1 MNRKS
6 YANEL
11 CAVAEKIGLVPV
23 LSMFGNGLHFRIPMT
38 QALWNTNID
47 ELNLT
52 VRSRNGL
59 MRAGTDTI
67 GKVAELIMNDDGLSK
82 VRNLGRKSV
91 AEIKTAILAE
101 GYNQLDHT
109 ARLVFWQDFI
119 DSNNIT

>member
-1 MNRKS
+1 MNRTS
-6 YANEL
+6 CLNDL
-11 CAVAEKIGLVPV
+11 CAAAEKFGLIPV
-23 LSMFGNGLHFRIPMT
+23 LSMFENGLHFRIPMT
-38 QALWNTNID
+38 QALWDTTID

-67 GKVAELIMNDDGLSK
+67 GKVAELIMNDDGLNK

-91 AEIKTAILAE
+91 AEIKTALLAE
-101 GYNQLDHT
+101 GYRQLDSK

-119 DSNNIT
+119 EGNNIA